1 MENKRQA
8 MPVENAKSRIR
19 NFSEVAKGFTLEQAK
34 NEADRCLNCKS
45 KPCVK
50 SCPVA
55 VDIPAFIEKIKSEN
69 IEDAYKIISKS
80 SLLPAICGRVC
91 PQERQCEGS
100 CIRGLRG
107 EAVAIGALERFVA
120 DFIAG
125 TETESNCKNETF
137 KIKGKSHKVAV
148 IGSGPAGL
156 SCAGELVKE
165 GYEVTVYEALQ
176 VLGGVLVYGIP
187 EFRLPKKIVDHEISK
202 LKQLGVN
209 FETNV
214 VIGKTLSVEELFDMG
229 FEAVFIGSGAGL
241 PKFIGIEGENLN
253 GIYSANE
260 FLTRVNLMNA
270 YKNETDTPIGKLGK
284 VAVIGGGNVAMDAA
298 RVAKRLTEDDVFIIY
313 RRSEKELPARLEEV
327 EHAKEE
333 GIIFKFLSNPKRFFS
348 GEDFRVKKIE
358 CADMELLAED
368 SSGRRKVQ
376 EKQNS
381 RFHLD
386 VDTVIMAIG
395 TSPNPIIASSCK
407 ALKLNDRGGIL
418 VDDQTLMTSI
428 DGVFA
433 GGDAVSGAAT
443 VILAMGAGKMAAK
456 AISSYI
462 ESKNS

>member
-34 NEADRCLNCKS
+34 NEAVRCLNCKS

-107 EAVAIGALERFVA
+107 ESVAIGALERFVA
-120 DFIAG
+120 DFIDG

-137 KIKGKSHKVAV
+137 KIKGKSHKIAV

-156 SCAGELVKE
+156 SCAGELIKD

-187 EFRLPKKIVDHEISK
+187 EFRLPKKIVDHEINK
-202 LKQLGVN
+202 LNQLGVN

-214 VIGKTLSVEELFDMG
+214 VIGKTLSVEELFAMG
-229 FEAVFIGSGAGL
+229 FEAIFIGSGAGL
-241 PKFIGIEGENLN
+241 PKFMGIEGENLN
-253 GIYSANE
+253 GVYSANE

-270 YKNETDTPIGKLGK
+270 HKNETDTPIGKLGK

-298 RVAKRLTEDDVFIIY
+298 RVAKRLTDGDVFIIY

-381 RFHLD
+381 RFYLD
-386 VDTVIMAIG
+386 IDTVIVAIG
-395 TSPNPIIASSCK
+395 TSPNPVIANSCK

>member
-100 CIRGLRG
+100 CIMGLRG

-125 TETESNCKNETF
+125 TETESNCNNETL

-148 IGSGPAGL
+148 IGSGPASL
-156 SCAGELVKE
+156 SCAGELAKD

-187 EFRLPKKIVDHEISK
+187 EFRLPKKIVDHEINK
-202 LKQLGVN
+202 LNQLGVN

-214 VIGKTLSVEELFDMG
+214 VIGKTLSVEELFGMG

-241 PKFIGIEGENLN
+241 PKFMGIEGENLN

-333 GIIFKFLSNPKRFFS
+333 GIIFNFLSNPKSFFS

-358 CADMELLAED
+358 CAEM
-368 SSGRRKVQ
+368 S
-376 EKQNS
+376 
-381 RFHLD
+381 F
-386 VDTVIMAIG
+386 
-395 TSPNPIIASSCK
+395 
-407 ALKLNDRGGIL
+407 
-418 VDDQTLMTSI
+418 
-428 DGVFA
+428 
-433 GGDAVSGAAT
+433 
-443 VILAMGAGKMAAK
+443 
-456 AISSYI
+456 
-462 ESKNS
+462 

>member
-1 MENKRQA
+1 MGNKRQD
-8 MPVENAKSRIR
+8 MSVENAKSRVR
-19 NFSEVAKGFTLEQAK
+19 SFSEVAKGFTLEQAK

-55 VDIPAFIEKIKSEN
+55 VDIPTFIEKIKSGN

-91 PQERQCEGS
+91 PQEKQCEGS
-100 CIRGLRG
+100 CIKGLRG

-120 DFIAG
+120 DFIADI
-125 TETESNCKNETF
+125 ETENNFKNETL

-156 SCAGELVKE
+156 SCAGELIKD
-165 GYEVTVYEALQ
+165 GYKVTVYEALQ

-187 EFRLPKKIVDHEISK
+187 EFRLPKKIVDHEINK
-202 LKQLGVN
+202 LEQLGVN

-214 VIGKTLSVEELFDMG
+214 VIGKTLSIEELFDMR

-241 PKFIGIEGENLN
+241 PKFMGIEGENLN
-253 GIYSANE
+253 GVYSANE

-313 RRSEKELPARLEEV
+313 RRSGKELPARLEEV

-333 GIIFKFLSNPKRFFS
+333 GIIFKFLSNPKRFFPS
-348 GEDFRVKKIE
+348 EDFRVKKIE
-358 CADMELLAED
+358 CAGMELLAED

-381 RFHLD
+381 RFYLD

-407 ALKLNDRGGIL
+407 ALRLNEQGGIL

-433 GGDAVSGAAT
+433 GGDAVSGTAT
-443 VILAMGAGKMAAK
+443 VILAMGAGKRAAK
-456 AISSYI
+456 AMSNYI
-462 ESKNS
+462 ESRNS

>member
-8 MPVENAKSRIR
+8 MPVENAKSRAK
-19 NFSEVAKGFTLEQAK
+19 NFSEVAKGFTLKQAK

-45 KPCVK
+45 KPCIK

-55 VDIPAFIEKIKSEN
+55 VDIPAFIEKIKIEN

-125 TETESNCKNETF
+125 IETENNCKNEIL

-156 SCAGELVKE
+156 SCAGELAKD

-187 EFRLPKKIVDHEISK
+187 EFRLPKKIVDHEINK
-202 LKQLGVN
+202 LNQLGVN

-214 VIGKTLSVEELFDMG
+214 VIGKTLSIEELFGMG

-241 PKFIGIEGENLN
+241 PKFMGIEGENLN

-270 YKNETDTPIGKLGK
+270 YKNETDTPIGKLGR

-298 RVAKRLTEDDVFIIY
+298 RVAKRLTDDDVFIIY
-313 RRSEKELPARLEEV
+313 RRSGKELPARLEEV

-358 CADMELLAED
+358 CAEMELLAED

-381 RFHLD
+381 RFYLD
-386 VDTVIMAIG
+386 VDTVIVAIG
-395 TSPNPIIASSCK
+395 TSPNPVIANSCK

-443 VILAMGAGKMAAK
+443 VILAMGAGKRAAK
-456 AISSYI
+456 AISNYI